1 MTLTAISIMVRWME
15 MGRPGSLRSE
25 GFEMRVPKLL
35 VGAFA
40 LAFLFSTSA
49 YAQKGRSS
57 SSSRPSSGSSKPS
70 SGGSM
75 FGGSKPSTSSKPPS
89 SSTGGKSPTGAGSS
103 MFGGSKPSTSSNN
116 DKKSPG
122 IFGGGSSK
130 PTGSVKPGS
139 VTTGNQ
145 TSSKPVTGS
154 VSTKAQAQRREES
167 RQAFITTQK
176 ATAPPRSEAVVGGR
190 TVKVDTSS
198 PAVTQLRE
206 RPSTY
211 IQPDVR
217 QERFVQHVTVYH
229 YAHPYDYYWG
239 RPVGYGIGPYSNG
252 FWWMMMEW
260 NAERRAQWLY
270 HNQARL
276 SAEAYADGARDAA
289 VQQRLAALEAQ
300 KVPRNVN
307 YVDPEFASDPTDQY
321 DQNYVEAAYNPTV
334 MPVQMSAASN
344 PTAMPTQSS
353 GRSGLQPH
361 SDAGSEQR
369 WSECWDRAHVA
380 LRHWCGCRKSSMWRL
395 SHVLR
400 WAD

>member
-1 MTLTAISIMVRWME
+1 MIATGDTAADSEYGMRSGE
-15 MGRPGSLRSE
+15 YSLQDDSDRNQYHGTMDGDWVVQVHSRSE
-25 GFEMRVPKLL
+25 RFDMRVPKLL
-35 VGAFA
+35 VGALA

-57 SSSRPSSGSSKPS
+57 SSSRPSSGSSRPS
-70 SGGSM
+70 GGGSM

-89 SSTGGKSPTGAGSS
+89 SSIGGKSPTGAGSS
-103 MFGGSKPSTSSNN
+103 MFGGSKPPTSSNN
-116 DKKSPG
+116 NKSG
-122 IFGGGSSK
+122 STTSGMFGGSSSK
-130 PTGSVKPGS
+130 P
-139 VTTGNQ
+139 TGNQ

-167 RQAFITTQK
+167 RQAYITTQK

-206 RPSTY
+206 QPSTY
-211 IQPDVR
+211 IQPAVR

-300 KVPRNVN
+300 QVPRNVN
-307 YVDPEFASDPTDQY
+307 YVDR
-321 DQNYVEAAYNPTV
+321 
-334 MPVQMSAASN
+334 
-344 PTAMPTQSS
+344 SS
-353 GRSGLQPH
+353 PPI
-361 SDAGSEQR
+361 QR
-369 WSECWDRAHVA
+369 INTIRTT
-380 LRHWCGCRKSSMWRL
+380 WRRL
-395 SHVLR
+395 TTPR
-400 WAD
+400 

>member
-1 MTLTAISIMVRWME
+1 
-15 MGRPGSLRSE
+15 
-25 GFEMRVPKLL
+25 MRVPKLL
-35 VGAFA
+35 VGALA

-49 YAQKGRSS
+49 HAQKGRSS
-57 SSSRPSSGSSKPS
+57 SSSRPGGGSSKPS
-70 SGGSM
+70 GGGSM

-89 SSTGGKSPTGAGSS
+89 SAIGGKTPTGAGGS
-103 MFGGSKPSTSSNN
+103 MFGGSKPSASSNN
-116 DKKSPG
+116 EKKSPG

-145 TSSKPVTGS
+145 TSSKPNTGE

-167 RQAFITTQK
+167 RQAYITTQQ
-176 ATAPPRSEAVVGGR
+176 ATAPPKSEAVVGGR
-190 TVKVDTSS
+190 SVKVDTAS

-206 RPSTY
+206 HPSTY
-211 IQPDVR
+211 IQPGVR

-239 RPVGYGIGPYSNG
+239 RPVGYGIGPYSTG

-300 KVPRNVN
+300 QVPRNVN
-307 YVDPEFASDPTDQY
+307 YVDEEFASDPTDQY

-334 MPVQMSAASN
+334 MPDQSSSGQGYN
-344 PTAMPTQSS
+344 TTAMPDQGSR
-353 GRSGLQPH
+353 GQG
-361 SDAGSEQR
+361 AGTVLMWLCGVGAAVAIVYVVFNVR
-369 WSECWDRAHVA
+369 W
-380 LRHWCGCRKSSMWRL
+380 GK
-395 SHVLR
+395 
-400 WAD
+400 

>member
-1 MTLTAISIMVRWME
+1 
-15 MGRPGSLRSE
+15 
-25 GFEMRVPKLL
+25 MRMPKLL
-35 VGAFA
+35 IGALA

-49 YAQKGRSS
+49 YAQKGGSSRSS
-57 SSSRPSSGSSKPS
+57 KPSGGSSKPT

-75 FGGSKPSTSSKPPS
+75 FGGSKPNTSSKPPS
-89 SSTGGKSPTGAGSS
+89 SANGGKPPTGAGSS
-103 MFGGSKPSTSSNN
+103 MFGGSKPTTSSNN

-130 PTGSVKPGS
+130 PAGSVKPGS

-145 TSSKPVTGS
+145 TSSKPTTGS

-176 ATAPPRSEAVVGGR
+176 ATAPPRIEAVIEGR
-190 TVKVDTSS
+190 SVKVDTSS
-198 PAVTQLRE
+198 PAVTQLRQQ
-206 RPSTY
+206 PSTY
-211 IQPDVR
+211 IQPAVR

-289 VQQRLAALEAQ
+289 VQQQLAALEAQ
-300 KVPRNVN
+300 QVPRNTN
-307 YVDPEFASDPTDQY
+307 YVDQEFASDPTDQY

-334 MPVQMSAASN
+334 MPDQSSSGPAYN
-344 PTAMPTQSS
+344 PMVMPDQSS
-353 GRSGLQPH
+353 GDPG
-361 SDAGSEQR
+361 AGTLLVWLFGIGAAVAIVYVVFSVR
-369 WSECWDRAHVA
+369 W
-380 LRHWCGCRKSSMWRL
+380 GK
-395 SHVLR
+395 
-400 WAD
+400 

>member
-1 MTLTAISIMVRWME
+1 
-15 MGRPGSLRSE
+15 
-25 GFEMRVPKLL
+25 MRMPKLL
-35 VGAFA
+35 IWGVSPGFP
-40 LAFLFSTSA
+40 LLDFGSCPE
-49 YAQKGRSS
+49 GGSS
-57 SSSRPSSGSSKPS
+57 SSSRPSGGSSRPS
-70 SGGSM
+70 GGGSM

-89 SSTGGKSPTGAGSS
+89 SAIGGKSPTGAGSS
-103 MFGGSKPSTSSNN
+103 MFGGSKPSASSNN
-116 DKKSPG
+116 NKSG
-122 IFGGGSSK
+122 STTSGMFGGSSSK
-130 PTGSVKPGS
+130 P
-139 VTTGNQ
+139 TGNQ

-167 RQAFITTQK
+167 RQAYITTQK

-211 IQPDVR
+211 IQPAVR
-217 QERFVQHVTVYH
+217 QERFVHHVTVYH

-260 NAERRAQWLY
+260 DAQRRADWLY

-300 KVPRNVN
+300 QVPRNVN

-334 MPVQMSAASN
+334 MPYQSQADQPQDAEVGLGPVGILCGSSASVRLW
-344 PTAMPTQSS
+344 Q
-353 GRSGLQPH
+353 
-361 SDAGSEQR
+361 
-369 WSECWDRAHVA
+369 
-380 LRHWCGCRKSSMWRL
+380 SSMWSSMSAGGSNR
-395 SHVLR
+395 R
-400 WAD
+400 IR

>member
-1 MTLTAISIMVRWME
+1 
-15 MGRPGSLRSE
+15 
-25 GFEMRVPKLL
+25 MRVPKLL

-57 SSSRPSSGSSKPS
+57 SSSRPSGGSSRP
-70 SGGSM
+70 SGGGSK

-89 SSTGGKSPTGAGSS
+89 SATGGKSPVGAGSP
-103 MFGGSKPSTSSNN
+103 MFGGSKPPTSSNN
-116 DKKSPG
+116 DNKSPG
-122 IFGGGSSK
+122 VFGGNSSK
-130 PTGSVKPGS
+130 PTSVKPGS

-145 TSSKPVTGS
+145 TSSKPITGS
-154 VSTKAQAQRREES
+154 VSTKAQAQRRKES

-190 TVKVDTSS
+190 SVKVDTSS
-198 PAVTQLRE
+198 PAVTRLRE
-206 RPSTY
+206 QPSNY
-211 IQPDVR
+211 IQPAVR
-217 QERFVQHVTVYH
+217 QERFAQHVTVYH

-239 RPVGYGIGPYSNG
+239 RSVGYGIGPYSNG

-289 VQQRLAALEAQ
+289 VQHRLTALEAQ
-300 KVPRNVN
+300 QVPRNAN
-307 YVDPEFASDPTDQY
+307 YVDQEFASDPTDQY

-334 MPVQMSAASN
+334 MPDQISGGPGYNRTVMPDQISGGPGAGTVLMWLCGIGAAVGIVYVVFN
-344 PTAMPTQSS
+344 V
-353 GRSGLQPH
+353 
-361 SDAGSEQR
+361 R
-369 WSECWDRAHVA
+369 W
-380 LRHWCGCRKSSMWRL
+380 GK
-395 SHVLR
+395 
-400 WAD
+400 

>member
-1 MTLTAISIMVRWME
+1 M
-15 MGRPGSLRSE
+15 
-25 GFEMRVPKLL
+25 
-35 VGAFA
+35 
-40 LAFLFSTSA
+40 
-49 YAQKGRSS
+49 
-57 SSSRPSSGSSKPS
+57 
-70 SGGSM
+70 
-75 FGGSKPSTSSKPPS
+75 
-89 SSTGGKSPTGAGSS
+89 
-103 MFGGSKPSTSSNN
+103 
-116 DKKSPG
+116 
-122 IFGGGSSK
+122 
-130 PTGSVKPGS
+130 
-139 VTTGNQ
+139 TTGNQ
-145 TSSKPVTGS
+145 TSSKPATGS

-206 RPSTY
+206 QPSTY
-211 IQPDVR
+211 IQPAVR

-239 RPVGYGIGPYSNG
+239 RPVGYGIGPYSTG

-300 KVPRNVN
+300 QVPRNVN
-307 YVDPEFASDPTDQY
+307 YVDSEFASDPTDQY

-334 MPVQMSAASN
+334 MPDQSSVVRLTT
-344 PTAMPTQSS
+344 PRRCRTQSR
-353 GRSGLQPH
+353 GGPG
-361 SDAGSEQR
+361 AGTVLMWLFGIGAAVAIVYVVFNVR
-369 WSECWDRAHVA
+369 W
-380 LRHWCGCRKSSMWRL
+380 GK
-395 SHVLR
+395 
-400 WAD
+400 

>member
-1 MTLTAISIMVRWME
+1 
-15 MGRPGSLRSE
+15 
-25 GFEMRVPKLL
+25 MRVPKLL
-35 VGAFA
+35 VGALA

-57 SSSRPSSGSSKPS
+57 SSSRPSGGSSRPS

-89 SSTGGKSPTGAGSS
+89 SAIGGKTPTGAGSS

-116 DKKSPG
+116 DNKSPG
-122 IFGGGSSK
+122 IFGGSSSK
-130 PTGSVKPGS
+130 PTSVKPGS

-167 RQAFITTQK
+167 RQAYITTQK

-206 RPSTY
+206 QPSTY
-211 IQPDVR
+211 IQPAVR

-239 RPVGYGIGPYSNG
+239 RPVGYGIGPYSTG

-300 KVPRNVN
+300 QVPRNVN

-334 MPVQMSAASN
+334 MPDQSSAGPAYN
-344 PTAMPTQSS
+344 PTVMPSQSS
-353 GRSGLQPH
+353 GGSG
-361 SDAGSEQR
+361 AGTVLLWLFGIGAAVAIVYVVFNVR
-369 WSECWDRAHVA
+369 W
-380 LRHWCGCRKSSMWRL
+380 GK
-395 SHVLR
+395 
-400 WAD
+400 

>member
-1 MTLTAISIMVRWME
+1 
-15 MGRPGSLRSE
+15 
-25 GFEMRVPKLL
+25 MRVPKLL
-35 VGAFA
+35 IGALA

-49 YAQKGRSS
+49 YAQKGGSS
-57 SSSRPSSGSSKPS
+57 SSSKPSGGSSRP

-89 SSTGGKSPTGAGSS
+89 SATAGKSPAGAGSP
-103 MFGGSKPSTSSNN
+103 MFGGSKPPTSSNN
-116 DKKSPG
+116 DNKSPG
-122 IFGGGSSK
+122 TFGGNSSK
-130 PTGSVKPGS
+130 PTSAKPGT

-145 TSSKPVTGS
+145 TSSKPVTSS

-167 RQAFITTQK
+167 RQAYIATQK
-176 ATAPPRSEAVVGGR
+176 ATAPSRSEAVVGGR
-190 TVKVDTSS
+190 TVKVETSS
-198 PAVTQLRE
+198 PAVTQLRG
-206 RPSTY
+206 RTSTY
-211 IQPDVR
+211 IQPAVR

-300 KVPRNVN
+300 QVPRNAN
-307 YVDPEFASDPTDQY
+307 YVDQEFASDPTDQY

-334 MPVQMSAASN
+334 MPDQSSRGAAYN
-344 PTAMPTQSS
+344 PTVMPDQSS
-353 GRSGLQPH
+353 GGPG
-361 SDAGSEQR
+361 AGTVLLCLLGIGSAVAIVYVVFNVR
-369 WSECWDRAHVA
+369 W
-380 LRHWCGCRKSSMWRL
+380 GK
-395 SHVLR
+395 
-400 WAD
+400 